1 MGRDPIRAAS
11 APIASWATSR
21 PAGAPNRAIPN
32 CPGESSSRSWIAG
45 SRAYQEL
52 NTAPCRKKVPVTD
65 TRALDAAMTNR
76 PTNRSLRGAD
86 YGWTPRQDSLNTGP

>member
-11 APIASWATSR
+11 APIAGWATSR
-21 PAGAPNRAIPN
+21 PAGAPNKAIPN

-45 SRAYQEL
+45 NRAYQEL

-65 TRALDAAMTNR
+65 TRANPGPRHCRYQPAYQPIAAPRRLRLDTA
-76 PTNRSLRGAD
+76 PT
-86 YGWTPRQDSLNTGP
+86 